1 MLVKE
6 IMTKNVITVSPD
18 ASLKEVGIIFK
29 EKRISGVP
37 VVDKN
42 NTIVGIVTLT
52 DMLRILDQI
61 YIWKELEKLV
71 PGCKLSEMEQEEK
84 AKAKARD
91 IMTKEVYTINEQG
104 TIDDLMKMMF
114 TKKIHSIPVTRE
126 GKLVGIVGKRDVIYA
141 CF

>member
-1 MLVKE
+1 MFVKE
-6 IMTKNVITVSPD
+6 IMTKNVITVSPE
-18 ASLKEVGIIFK
+18 ASLKEVGVIFK

-37 VVDKN
+37 VIDKN

-84 AKAKARD
+84 AKAKVRD

-104 TIDDLMKMMF
+104 TIDDLMKLMF

-126 GKLVGIVGKRDVIYA
+126 GKLVGIVGKRDIIYA